1 MQDYTY
7 YFVPAPWLCV
17 KLMKLLQCFPM
28 PSKWPACIFTC
39 MLQPPHVTLSS
50 AIYTMDSFIFHAAH
64 TIAHTLSRCFLD
76 GVVCSWCH
84 SESKTEWGYW
94 CCLEE
99 SVGKYIL
106 SRSVCAIQNMFSM
119 CYPKHVQYVPSKA
132 WCVCVCECVCM
143 WVCECVPVIS
153 CFLFVGPKQVTQ
165 NTAFQCQECG
175 FVWDCQ
181 PYCTLWLVS
190 VLNVIY
196 VVLCWMGRNGF
207 NTW

>member
-28 PSKWPACIFTC
+28 PSKWPACIFSC

-50 AIYTMDSFIFHAAH
+50 AIYTMDSYVSHATH
-64 TIAHTLSRCFLD
+64 TIAHTLSHCFLD

-94 CCLEE
+94 CCPQEGF
-99 SVGKYIL
+99 SKYIL
-106 SRSVCAIQNMFSM
+106 SCSVCAIQNMFSI
-119 CYPKHVQYVPSKA
+119 CRPKHGM
-132 WCVCVCECVCM
+132 CVCVCM
-143 WVCECVPVIS
+143 WVCECVHVRS
-153 CFLFVGPKQVTQ
+153 CFLFVGPEQVTQ
-165 NTAFQCQECG
+165 NTALQCQECG
-175 FVWDCQ
+175 FVWDRQ

-190 VLNVIY
+190 VPNVIY
-196 VVLCWMGRNGF
+196 VILCWMGRTDLIHGRQATNEVC
-207 NTW
+207 WWM